1 MCSQTTTDI
10 ELRQSSTCRNWVQQ
24 PVSIFCLSG
33 FGTFYP
39 ENISTEL
46 PKGAQKI
53 RKLINETELAWCVE
67 GDTSWG
73 IRLNLWSKQF
83 WWFQRGQGKQIGLD
97 LGLYKMRPCQ
107 SHKSLGKHFKSKV
120 NCRQRFSVWTACSPG
135 DVTLLKV
142 KWRPRSDPGPGIKF
156 LTHSLLQT

>member
-1 MCSQTTTDI
+1 MCSQTTTDT
-10 ELRQSSTCRNWVQQ
+10 ELRQSSTCRNRVQQ

-33 FGTFYP
+33 FGTFDH

-53 RKLINETELAWCVE
+53 RKLINEPELAWCVE

-73 IRLNLWSKQF
+73 IRPNLRSKQF
-83 WWFQRGQGKQIGLD
+83 WWFRRGQGKQIGLD

-107 SHKSLGKHFKSKV
+107 SHKSLGKRFKSKAAV
-120 NCRQRFSVWTACSPG
+120 LCLDS
-135 DVTLLKV
+135 LLSGRCDFTQGQMKTKV
-142 KWRPRSDPGPGIKF
+142 RPRTWD
-156 LTHSLLQT
+156 